1 MFVLLND
8 EMMKVRVSLETLSVS
23 YFLKITSF
31 TTLDRNSP
39 SS

>member
-1 MFVLLND
+1 MFVLLDD
-8 EMMKVRVSLETLSVS
+8 EMMSVHVSLETLSVS
-23 YFLKITSF
+23 YFPKITHF

>member
-23 YFLKITSF
+23 YFSKITSF